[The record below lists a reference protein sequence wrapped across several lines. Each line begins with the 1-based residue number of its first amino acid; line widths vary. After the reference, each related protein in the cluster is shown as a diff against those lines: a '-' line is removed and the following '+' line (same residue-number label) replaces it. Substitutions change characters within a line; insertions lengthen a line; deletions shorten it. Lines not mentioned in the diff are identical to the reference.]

1 MNMPIFTETEA
12 QTRLTFLPL
21 MWALSHPGRIYELS
35 LGTETAVSNMA
46 LIGQTLLDL
55 ETSFFT
61 SDEYLAEELTRT
73 TAVPA
78 PPAEAFYHFYPALVR
93 TDLEMLSQA
102 RLGDMM
108 YPDRSATLLL
118 GCRLGTGDTFYFTG
132 PGIEDK
138 TAVNIAFV
146 PPEFWGLREQA
157 NQYPLGW
164 DVFLID
170 GNRIVGLP
178 RTTKV
183 WLAEPVTK
191 S

>member
-1 MNMPIFTETEA
+1 MSTPLYSETEA
-12 QTRLTFLPL
+12 QTRLTFMPL
-21 MWALSHPGRIYELS
+21 MWALSHPGRIFELS
-35 LGTETAVSNMA
+35 LGTNTAVSRMA

-61 SDEYLAEELTRT
+61 PDEGLAEELART
-73 TAVPA
+73 TAVSA

-102 RLGDMM
+102 RVGDMI
-108 YPDRSATLLL
+108 YPDLGATLLL
-118 GCRLGTGDTFYFTG
+118 GCRLGTGNTFYLTG

-138 TAVNIAFV
+138 TAVNIAFI
-146 PPEFWGLREQA
+146 PPEFWELREQV

-170 GNRIVGLP
+170 GNRVVGLP
-178 RTTKV
+178 RTTTV
-183 WLAEPVTK
+183 SGA
-191 S
+191 